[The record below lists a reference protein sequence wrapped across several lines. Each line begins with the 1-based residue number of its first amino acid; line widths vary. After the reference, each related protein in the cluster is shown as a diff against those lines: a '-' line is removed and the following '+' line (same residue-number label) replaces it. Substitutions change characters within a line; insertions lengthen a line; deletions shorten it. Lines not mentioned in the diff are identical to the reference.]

1 MTTTDDTSG
10 GDVLAAGTRLEEFEI
25 ERELGAGGFGVTYL
39 AHDRSL
45 DRLVAIK
52 EYLPHDWGARGLD
65 GAVGPR
71 ATTHAQDYRW
81 GLERFLD
88 EARVLARLHHP
99 HIVQVYRV
107 IEARG
112 TAYMVTEYLEG
123 RSLAA
128 ALRAEGPWAEARVVS
143 LLDALTSG
151 LAAVH
156 GAGLVHRDV
165 KPANVMLRDDG
176 SPVLIDFGAARQAV
190 GGRSR
195 SVTAVLT
202 PGYAPFEQYSTKG
215 VQGPWTDVY
224 ALGAVA
230 YEALSGRV
238 PEEAPERV
246 ADDSLRPVA
255 EATPQ
260 AVSARVSSAVMSA
273 LALRR
278 EDRPQRL
285 EDWRVLLGLPARRG
299 TERDAGARAPVPAG
313 LSESGPAAQPS
324 RPVGALRRRRLAVA
338 AALAAV
344 ALSAAGVAWWV
355 RSAVAPE
362 TAGTV
367 ARAPVEAGR
376 HSGVQ
381 SMTNIPD
388 ETREVV
394 RSALRR
400 NGMPTGDEAV
410 AEFFNQLEALPRD
423 HPKRVQLET
432 WLAESAPASS
442 PGAAGGEENAV
453 GAVLGAGVGRSGSE
467 VSDVGVSPVAPEA
480 AEEALSLD
488 RAGWRRIQQGLVAL
502 GLDPGTPDGLVGG
515 GTRRAVRAY
524 QEGAG
529 KPATG
534 FLDAAD
540 VTTLQHAAL
549 EAAEAERQRLAEAE
563 AAADA
568 ERQRLAE
575 EAEAAA
581 EAERL
586 AKLSRPGR
594 MFRDCDGCPEMVV
607 IPAGEFR
614 MGSPASE
621 EGRRDEEGPQHRV
634 TLRSF
639 ALGVTEVTFDE
650 WEACVRGGGCNGRRP
665 DDEGWGRGAR
675 PVIRVSWED
684 AQAYVSWLS
693 ELARLSYRLPS
704 ESEWEYAARA
714 GTTTPFTY
722 GRTIST
728 NQVNYNGS
736 HKYGSGRRGTY
747 RERTTPVKTF
757 APNAFGLYD
766 VHGNVWEWVEDCWH
780 DSYRG
785 TPSDG
790 TVWLRGGNCSR
801 RVLRG
806 GSWLND
812 PRVLRS
818 AARNRYTTETRLSRV
833 GFRVARTL
841 D

>member
-1 MTTTDDTSG
+1 MTTMDDMSG

-52 EYLPHDWGARGLD
+52 EYLPHDWGARGPD
-65 GAVGPR
+65 GVVGPR
-71 ATTHAQDYRW
+71 SSTHAQDYRW

-143 LLDALTSG
+143 LLDALTAG

-165 KPANVMLRDDG
+165 KPANVMLRGDG
-176 SPVLIDFGAARQAV
+176 SAVLIDFGAARQAV

-202 PGYAPFEQYSTKG
+202 PGYAPIEQYSEKG

-230 YEALSGRV
+230 YEALSGRA
-238 PEEAPERV
+238 PEEATERV
-246 ADDSLRPVA
+246 LDDSLRPVA
-255 EATPQ
+255 EAAAQ
-260 AVSARVSSAVMSA
+260 AVSAGLSSAVMSA

-285 EDWRVLLGLPARRG
+285 EDWRALLGLPAAAG
-299 TERDAGARAPVPAG
+299 TAGDAGARAAQPG
-313 LSESGPAAQPS
+313 LSESSGSASQPS
-324 RPVGALRRRRLAVA
+324 QPVGASRRRRLAVA
-338 AALAAV
+338 ASLAAV
-344 ALSAAGVAWWV
+344 ALSAAGAAWWIG
-355 RSAVAPE
+355 SAGTPE

-367 ARAPVEAGR
+367 ARAPVEEIGAARGADGGRDGSAGSTVSEADV
-376 HSGVQ
+376 SGPGDAA
-381 SMTNIPD
+381 TAAPGTGALD
-388 ETREVV
+388 E
-394 RSALRR
+394 SDSPMAAS
-400 NGMPTGDEAV
+400 EAG
-410 AEFFNQLEALPRD
+410 
-423 HPKRVQLET
+423 
-432 WLAESAPASS
+432 SAPDD
-442 PGAAGGEENAV
+442 PTPEDAV
-453 GAVLGAGVGRSGSE
+453 PDDSGLEDSAP
-467 VSDVGVSPVAPEA
+467 DVAPEA
-480 AEEALSLD
+480 AEEALGLD
-488 RAGWRRIQQGLVAL
+488 RAGWRRIQEGLVAL

-515 GTRRAVRAY
+515 GTRRAVRVY

-529 KPATG
+529 KAATG

-549 EAAEAERQRLAEAE
+549 EAAEAEQQRLAEAE
-563 AAADA
+563 AAAEAEQQRLAEAEAAAEA
-568 ERQRLAE
+568 ERQRLAA

-586 AKLSRPGR
+586 AAEAEAAAEAERLAEFRRPGR
-594 MFRDCDGCPEMVV
+594 VFRDCDGCPEMVV

-614 MGSPASE
+614 MGSSAAE
-621 EGRRDEEGPQHRV
+621 EGRSDNEGPQHRV

-650 WEACVRGGGCNGRRP
+650 WDACVRGGGCGGNRRP

-675 PVIRVSWED
+675 PVINVNWED

-693 ELARLSYRLPS
+693 GATGAAYRLPS

-714 GTTTPFTY
+714 GTTTPFHT
-722 GRTIST
+722 GATIST
-728 NQVNYNGS
+728 DQANYHGNG
-736 HKYGSGRRGTY
+736 
-747 RERTTPVKTF
+747 ETTPVGTF

-766 VHGNVWEWVEDCWH
+766 VLGNVSEWVEDCWH

-785 TPSDG
+785 APNDG
-790 TVWLRGGNCSR
+790 PAWAVGGDCGR

-806 GSWLND
+806 GSWGD
-812 PRVLRS
+812 MPMDLRS
-818 AARNRYTTETRLSRV
+818 AERSRLTSELRSRAV
-833 GFRVARTL
+833 GYRVARTL